1 MHLQMTN
8 HVKSDIC
15 ALLTNDFSTTTKVES
30 LLSSL
35 TIMSTFKKCFDYTY
49 SINSC
54 GIRNVHFMGTL
65 NDWILLRDKA
75 YQLRLFDTEKDDF
88 FLYINGILP
97 ILDQFIQT
105 YKGNV
110 NNQFWDTIF
119 DFKHKKDES
128 K

>member
-1 MHLQMTN
+1 MTY
-8 HVKSDIC
+8 HVKNDIC
-15 ALLTNDFSTTTKVES
+15 AVLTNDFSTTTKVES

-35 TIMSTFKKCFDYTY
+35 TIMSTFKKCFHYTY

-75 YQLRLFDTEKDDF
+75 YQLRLFNTEKDDF

>member
-8 HVKSDIC
+8 HVKDDIC
-15 ALLTNDFSTTTKVES
+15 RLLTNDFSTTTKVES

-35 TIMSTFKKCFDYTY
+35 TIMSTFRKCFDYTY

>member
-1 MHLQMTN
+1 
-8 HVKSDIC
+8 
-15 ALLTNDFSTTTKVES
+15 
-30 LLSSL
+30 
-35 TIMSTFKKCFDYTY
+35 
-49 SINSC
+49 
-54 GIRNVHFMGTL
+54 MGTL

-75 YQLRLFDTEKDDF
+75 YQLRLFDTEEDDF
-88 FLYINGILP
+88 YLYINGILP

>member
-8 HVKSDIC
+8 HVKDDIC
-15 ALLTNDFSTTTKVES
+15 RLLTNDFSTTTKVES